1 MLEAM
6 TSTLPVLLLFIGL
19 ILGAVM
25 GWLAHSYSATR
36 SAPSAEHRA
45 LQDSQRRQ
53 AELQPLE
60 KAMDRLGFQLQ
71 EIEEDRTAL
80 LASLSSQVQAVTRT
94 SSRLTERTDKLVT
107 ALRSPNVR
115 GRWGEVQ
122 LERVVELGGMTKHVD
137 FDCQVSAPLGGR
149 IVRPDM
155 LINLAGGRH
164 IIVDAKVPFTS
175 YLDALET
182 DDPEEHAGFL
192 RRHAHLMRGH
202 VQALSQKDYIEAF
215 QPTPEFV
222 ILFVPADPFLDA
234 ALSVDPELIEY
245 AFERN
250 VVIATPS
257 SLFALLRTVAM
268 GWHQEDISAKAK
280 EVQRLGRELYT
291 RLNTLSDHYG
301 KVGHNLEKAVE
312 AYNAT
317 LSSLDS
323 RVGVTARKLH
333 EMEIPGRTDRTPRE
347 PLPIDTWP
355 RGNSAL

>member
-1 MLEAM
+1 
-6 TSTLPVLLLFIGL
+6 
-19 ILGAVM
+19 
-25 GWLAHSYSATR
+25 
-36 SAPSAEHRA
+36 
-45 LQDSQRRQ
+45 
-53 AELQPLE
+53 
-60 KAMDRLGFQLQ
+60 
-71 EIEEDRTAL
+71 
-80 LASLSSQVQAVTRT
+80 
-94 SSRLTERTDKLVT
+94 
-107 ALRSPNVR
+107 
-115 GRWGEVQ
+115 
-122 LERVVELGGMTKHVD
+122 MTKHVD

-202 VQALSQKDYIEAF
+202 DQALSQKDYIEAF

-268 GWHQEDISAKAK
+268 GWHQEDIS
-280 EVQRLGRELYT
+280 
-291 RLNTLSDHYG
+291 
-301 KVGHNLEKAVE
+301 
-312 AYNAT
+312 
-317 LSSLDS
+317 
-323 RVGVTARKLH
+323 
-333 EMEIPGRTDRTPRE
+333 
-347 PLPIDTWP
+347 
-355 RGNSAL
+355 